1 MRVRRLHPHHRA
13 AYEDWYCVGCEA
25 FYTEKDLLP
34 GFVCPQHLKPI
45 ERIKESS
52 YFFKLSAYQDKLLA
66 FYEQHPDFVKPAGR
80 FNEVK
85 SFVREGLRD
94 LSVSRT
100 TFSWGVP
107 VPSDP

>member
-1 MRVRRLHPHHRA
+1 M
-13 AYEDWYCVGCEA
+13 
-25 FYTEKDLLP
+25 
-34 GFVCPQHLKPI
+34 HLEINLFDKPI

-100 TFSWGVP
+100 TFSWADVVRWLLGRNR
-107 VPSDP
+107 